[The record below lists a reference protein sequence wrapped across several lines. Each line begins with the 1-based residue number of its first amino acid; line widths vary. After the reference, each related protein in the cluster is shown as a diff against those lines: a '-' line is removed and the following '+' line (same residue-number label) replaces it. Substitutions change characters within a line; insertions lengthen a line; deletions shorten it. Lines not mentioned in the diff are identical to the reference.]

1 MTRPTRPPID
11 SGVNG
16 WDADVNDGFI
26 QLYDRPIPIVVHSG
40 DLASLETARPAAQYE
55 WCLAIVDFNSTASPG
70 KHLAFSNGTA
80 WKMVSN
86 AEFTGRRKRRS
97 VSGATSITIDDDI
110 LVVTGASA
118 KNITLPAITNGLDG
132 WSVRIKNNGTGTI
145 TVLRSGS
152 DTIDGATSFSIPTQY
167 MAFEFCADFAN
178 TNWEVY

>member
-11 SGVNG
+11 SAVNG

-55 WCLAIVDFNSTASPG
+55 WCLAIVDFNSSGSPG

-86 AEFTGRRKRRS
+86 AEFFGRRTRRS

-118 KNITLPAITNGLDG
+118 KNITLLAITNGLDG
-132 WSVRIKNNGTGTI
+132 WGVTIKNNGTGTV
-145 TVLRSGS
+145 TVQTTGG
-152 DTIDGATSFSIPTQY
+152 DTIDGGATFSIPTQY
-167 MAFEFCADFAN
+167 AAYTFIADYAN